1 MFNYQSIA
9 VRIEHALQSH
19 GYAAMGDADAIRSN
33 PMAFM
38 DAVLKRYEKSRK
50 RMIRNRLT
58 SGKCTRIMRAVALMN
73 LVKRWPTISQMMLL
87 TCSNKAKAGA

>member
-19 GYAAMGDADAIRSN
+19 GYAKMGDADAIRSN

-38 DAVLKRYEKSRK
+38 DTVLKRYEKMSEEHNEKSADFWEVYKNYEGRCLDEFGEE
-50 RMIRNRLT
+50 MARNFANDIVDLFH
-58 SGKCTRIMRAVALMN
+58 
-73 LVKRWPTISQMMLL
+73 
-87 TCSNKAKAGA
+87 